1 MLFAQTPPFLRLQHR
16 RLFGQAKMSA
26 RPSALEDRAGV
37 LRRMPR
43 LSILNATWY
52 MLKLNRD
59 PNAEFID
66 ERIPGAFGAVI
77 VSQIV

>member
-1 MLFAQTPPFLRLQHR
+1 MHFAQTPPFLRSQHR

-26 RPSALEDRAGV
+26 RPSALVDPAWV
-37 LRRMPR
+37 LRRIPR
-43 LSILNATWY
+43 VSILDASWY
-52 MLKLNRD
+52 MPKLNRN

-77 VSQIV
+77 ISQII